1 MTPGT
6 MDTGDNAG
14 VKTDHV
20 VAGPESAP
28 EPATHEMVGFGFFS
42 LAVGLWKIRR
52 RGAKTKF

>member
-1 MTPGT
+1 

-28 EPATHEMVGFGFFS
+28 EPATHKMVGFGFFS